1 MNRKIKQ
8 ILDTPEFERLKDW
21 ASIGPVQKATL
32 ESFAELLV
40 LECAKVCATM
50 PPIGPYKNV
59 QEATLEDA
67 STLILEHFGVE
78 A

>member
-1 MNRKIKQ
+1 MNEQIKQ
-8 ILDTPEFERLKDW
+8 ILDTPEFERLRDW

-32 ESFAELLV
+32 ESFVELV
-40 LECAKVCATM
+40 ILECARVCATM
-50 PPIGPYKNV
+50 PPLGPYKDV
-59 QEATLEDA
+59 QMSTLEDA

>member
-1 MNRKIKQ
+1 MNQQIKQ
-8 ILDTPEFERLKDW
+8 ILDTPELERLRDW
-21 ASIGPVQKATL
+21 ASIGPVQKVAL
-32 ESFAELLV
+32 EVFAELLV
-40 LECAKVCATM
+40 LECARVCATM

-78 A
+78 Q

>member
-1 MNRKIKQ
+1 MNKRIRELAEQAGSTHKQ
-8 ILDTPEFERLKDW
+8 NLGVYQFYADELDK
-21 ASIGPVQKATL
+21 
-32 ESFAELLV
+32 FAESLIK
-40 LECAKVCATM
+40 ECAQVCATM

-78 A
+78 Q